1 MVAALAGATMAF
13 VGPAIRPEPKVNQNH
28 VALRASAP
36 GSPENTESQ
45 SPLRVGGAMLS
56 IVAALALVLAPVEAQ
71 AAKSGGRIGG
81 TASAARSKPPPRA
94 PVASS
99 SKTTVINK
107 TTVIAPPPVV
117 APPVVAP
124 PMGMGMGVGF
134 APAPVVVAPAPSLG
148 DVVVGTVIG
157 GAINNAISGGHHSG
171 PSTSDRLLENQQRQD
186 ERQIDNQKAEI
197 DQLKAEI
204 QNMKATK
211 WKFGTNLW
219 PTSGRDGGTL
229 CWLMFSRR
237 WPKILLI
244 DWPKLV
250 QIFRS
255 FECFDP
261 WMIMYPT

>member
-1 MVAALAGATMAF
+1 MLINSFSLFPSFNVQIVCACSRFGKKLHSPRPQLQYFLEIMTRMLCIAMVAALAGATMAF

-28 VALRASAP
+28 VALRASVP
-36 GSPENTESQ
+36 GAPENTESQ

-117 APPVVAP
+117 AAP

-157 GAINNAISGGHHSG
+157 GAINNAISGGHHNG

-197 DQLKAEI
+197 EQLKTEI
-204 QNMKATK
+204 QNMKVSK
-211 WKFGTNLW
+211 
-219 PTSGRDGGTL
+219 
-229 CWLMFSRR
+229 
-237 WPKILLI
+237 
-244 DWPKLV
+244 
-250 QIFRS
+250 
-255 FECFDP
+255 
-261 WMIMYPT
+261 

>member
-1 MVAALAGATMAF
+1 MARMLCLAMVAALAGATMAF

-124 PMGMGMGVGF
+124 PISMGMGVGF

-211 WKFGTNLW
+211 
-219 PTSGRDGGTL
+219 
-229 CWLMFSRR
+229 
-237 WPKILLI
+237 
-244 DWPKLV
+244 
-250 QIFRS
+250 
-255 FECFDP
+255 
-261 WMIMYPT
+261 